1 MENDADLD
9 ITIMA
14 RLLALVSIALYFSTV
29 AIFGYLM
36 ILPARGVQVDY
47 FRWQKDSHLQAL
59 IPLMTAFIV
68 AGYVTMVITLSPL
81 CAPSPPSPALSQR
94 LLEAAKAAGGNLQ
107 KASSGIQLLLSDA
120 ARSMGIGSSNTDLDT
135 SSLLKAFR
143 LPDGEA
149 LAGRLGVSKD
159 HAKVLISTLERYQT
173 RAQAWKEN
181 NVSVLGWTGA
191 LLGSASAYT
200 FMFGIVG
207 LFGLISPRN
216 AKPKRA
222 TL

>member
-1 MENDADLD
+1 
-9 ITIMA
+9 
-14 RLLALVSIALYFSTV
+14 
-29 AIFGYLM
+29 M

-47 FRWQKDSHLQAL
+47 LRWQKDSHLQTL
-59 IPLMTAFIV
+59 IPIMTAFIV

-81 CAPSPPSPALSQR
+81 CAPSPPSAALSQR
-94 LLEAAKAAGGNLQ
+94 LLEAAKATGGNLQ
-107 KASSGIQLLLSDA
+107 KASTGIQSILSDA
-120 ARSMGIGSSNTDLDT
+120 ARSIGLGSSGTDLDT

-149 LAGRLGVSKD
+149 LAARLGVGKD
-159 HAKVLISTLERYQT
+159 HTKDFISTLERYQI

-200 FMFGIVG
+200 LMFGIVG
-207 LFGLISPRN
+207 LFGLITPRN
-216 AKPKRA
+216 AKTKRA